1 MTRDHPVNSAHRRR
15 AFLLMRG
22 AAVFGIVAV
31 GLLAAV
37 PARAQEATE
46 RFIPI
51 GQSPGVSG
59 VLSYIGEIES
69 RDAQN
74 NTVTVSG
81 AEGSRT
87 FTITDST
94 RIWVDRSSQQATNLV
109 GARDA
114 LQVGRRIEVKFLS
127 PEQNTVADWIKVA
140 GA

>member
-1 MTRDHPVNSAHRRR
+1 
-15 AFLLMRG
+15 MRS
-22 AAVFGIVAV
+22 VAMGTV
-31 GLLAAV
+31 ILLAVLA
-37 PARAQEATE
+37 ARPVDAQKATE
-46 RFIPI
+46 QFIPI

-87 FTITDST
+87 FSITDST
-94 RIWVDRSSQQATNLV
+94 RIWIDRSSQEMTSLI
-109 GARDA
+109 GERDA

-127 PEQNTVADWIKVA
+127 AEQPTIADWIKVA
-140 GA
+140 GS